1 MPLDLVMGLPPDQNN
16 QEASNID
23 EYVQRTQE
31 QMAEAYEVTRR
42 HLGVAAQ
49 RRKAAY
55 DIRVC

>member
-1 MPLDLVMGLPPDQNN
+1 MGLPPDQNN